1 MNKKTLLFTLFIG
14 SMGLLSA
21 QSSTISTGGTLTGS
35 GKADYSIGIP
45 LYSPASGIGGTAS
58 SGNQQVYEISS
69 TLGTDIHYIQLEMS
83 VYPNPTADIINLKIE
98 QLEKGYEY
106 TFYNATGNLLKKQN
120 IREKTTQIDAST
132 LPKGIYLLSVK
143 KDNQIIKTFK
153 IIKKEN

>member
-1 MNKKTLLFTLFIG
+1 MFRLYGKIKNLFHSSLSLKKLIIPTNWAQVLNKANEIVRNRNLTIEE
-14 SMGLLSA
+14 LS
-21 QSSTISTGGTLTGS
+21 
-35 GKADYSIGIP
+35 D
-45 LYSPASGIGGTAS
+45 
-58 SGNQQVYEISS
+58 
-69 TLGTDIHYIQLEMS
+69 
-83 VYPNPTADIINLKIE
+83 KIE

-106 TFYNATGNLLKKQN
+106 TFYNATGHLLKKQN

>member
-14 SMGLLSA
+14 SMGLFSA

-69 TLGTDIHYIQLEMS
+69 TLGTDNHYIQLEMS
-83 VYPNPTADIINLKIE
+83 VYPNPTADNINLKIE

-106 TFYNATGNLLKKQN
+106 TFYNATGHLLKKQN

>member
-69 TLGTDIHYIQLEMS
+69 TLGTDIQYIQLEMS
-83 VYPNPTADIINLKIE
+83 VYPNPTTDKINIISDEIINQVKILSPDGKIL
-98 QLEKGYEY
+98 LEKNYKLFNP
-106 TFYNATGNLLKKQN
+106 T
-120 IREKTTQIDAST
+120 IDLSS
-132 LPKGIYLLSVK
+132 LESGIYLMLITNDKSQTKTIKILK
-143 KDNQIIKTFK
+143 K
-153 IIKKEN
+153 

>member
-45 LYSPASGIGGTAS
+45 LYSPASGTGGTAS

-69 TLGTDIHYIQLEMS
+69 TLGTDIQYIQLEMS
-83 VYPNPTADIINLKIE
+83 VYPNPTTDIINLKIE
-98 QLEKGYEY
+98 
-106 TFYNATGNLLKKQN
+106 
-120 IREKTTQIDAST
+120 
-132 LPKGIYLLSVK
+132 
-143 KDNQIIKTFK
+143 
-153 IIKKEN
+153 